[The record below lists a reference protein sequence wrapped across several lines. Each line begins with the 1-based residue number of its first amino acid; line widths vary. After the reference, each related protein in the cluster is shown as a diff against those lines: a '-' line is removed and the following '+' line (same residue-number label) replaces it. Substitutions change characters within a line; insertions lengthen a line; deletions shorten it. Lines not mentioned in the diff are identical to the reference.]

1 MAAAVHADG
10 LARDEVAVDERDD
23 GFRDLLAAAP
33 PAQGRGLLDRLVL
46 VGLEI
51 GRGED
56 RPGGD
61 GVHSHI
67 RGPEFAGRGTFMNDP
82 AQFDHLASLARSGRL
97 LALRADMLALGFV
110 VDVVTVLW
118 ALPVGTRASRGVPIT
133 RLAVAGDAAVAGEVV
148 TGILTMDIPDSVITV
163 WVTIIHL
170 TGITVI
176 HITDPIPIRTATGTG
191 PMGA

>member
-1 MAAAVHADG
+1 MADMVADT
-10 LARDEVAVDERDD
+10 LR
-23 GFRDLLAAAP
+23 
-33 PAQGRGLLDRLVL
+33 LDTL
-46 VGLEI
+46 
-51 GRGED
+51 
-56 RPGGD
+56 GGD
-61 GVHSHI
+61 TATDT
-67 RGPEFAGRGTFMNDP
+67 PW
-82 AQFDHLASLARSGRL
+82 

-133 RLAVAGDAAVAGEVV
+133 RLAVAGDAAVAGKVV
-148 TGILTMDIPDSVITV
+148 TGILTMDIPDSVITA

-191 PMGA
+191 LIGA